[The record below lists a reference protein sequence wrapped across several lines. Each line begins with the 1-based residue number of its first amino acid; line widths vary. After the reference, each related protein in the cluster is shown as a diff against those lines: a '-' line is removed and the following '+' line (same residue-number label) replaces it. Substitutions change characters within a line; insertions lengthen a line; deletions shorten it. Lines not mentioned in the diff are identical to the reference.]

1 MQTTNILIFQFIPN
15 LQFSSGQTRVPMEK
29 QSLSLSGSLSLII
42 ELCQYSTS
50 FLENLDY
57 SVSDAAF
64 IIVFLNRVAQQNW
77 VFGVGFKWKM
87 SHSEI
92 LKSLS
97 SKIDIKQNS

>member
-50 FLENLDY
+50 LLENLDY
-57 SVSDAAF
+57 SVSDAEF
-64 IIVFLNRVAQQNW
+64 TIVFFNRVAQQNR
-77 VFGVGFKWKM
+77 VFGLRFKWKI
-87 SHSEI
+87 SHSEL
-92 LKSLS
+92 LKSLN